1 MNIIETEIPD
11 VTIENLD
18 QSKIIL
24 ANNIVKNVYPL
35 FDEVFNTRL
44 NELDDFQQLLKDK
57 KRQVKEEKD
66 NLQGM
71 VYVYNK
77 SKKVAKLLD
86 RIEKLVS
93 SGLVYDGSSRS
104 EMTILLKVINKL
116 SDEKIDYHL
125 KSVMSTIA
133 KRFSER

>member
-11 VTIENLD
+11 VAIENLD

-24 ANNIVKNVYPL
+24 ANNIIKNVYPL

-44 NELDDFQQLLKDK
+44 NELDDFQQILKDK

-86 RIEKLVS
+86 RIEKLVT
-93 SGLVYDGSSRS
+93 SGLVYDGSMRS
-104 EMTILLKVINKL
+104 EITILLKVINKL
-116 SDEKIDYHL
+116 TDEKIDYHL
-125 KSVMSTIA
+125 KSVMSTIT

>member
-66 NLQGM
+66 KLQGM

>member
-18 QSKIIL
+18 QSKVIL
-24 ANNIVKNVYPL
+24 ANNIVQNVYPL

-66 NLQGM
+66 KLQSM
-71 VYVYNK
+71 VHVYNK
-77 SKKVAKLLD
+77 RKRVAKLLD

-93 SGLVYDGSSRS
+93 SGLVYDGSLRS
-104 EMTILLKVINKL
+104 ETTILLKVVNKL
-116 SDEKIDYHL
+116 SDDKIDYHL

>member
-11 VTIENLD
+11 VTIETLD

-44 NELDDFQQLLKDK
+44 NELDDFQQILKDK
-57 KRQVKEEKD
+57 KRQVREEKN
-66 NLQGM
+66 NLQHM
-71 VYVYNK
+71 VNIYNK
-77 SKKVAKLLD
+77 NKKVTKLLD
-86 RIEKLVS
+86 RIEKLVN
-93 SGLVYDGSSRS
+93 SGLVYDGSSRN
-104 EMTILLKVINKL
+104 EMTMLLKVINKL
-116 SDEKIDYHL
+116 SDDKIDYHL
-125 KSVMSTIA
+125 KSVMSTIS

>member
-11 VTIENLD
+11 VAIENLD

-44 NELDDFQQLLKDK
+44 NELDDFQQILKDK

-93 SGLVYDGSSRS
+93 SGLVYDGSMRS
-104 EMTILLKVINKL
+104 EITILLKVINKL
-116 SDEKIDYHL
+116 TDEKIDYHL
-125 KSVMSTIA
+125 KSVMSTIS